1 MVATVFGKSVK
12 SCGLK
17 ATKLA
22 HSANISFPLVFIDG
36 ITRCGKSSLSKIIP
50 SFTQMEH
57 INFLNQMEWLL
68 PAYALGHVSKD
79 YVKSHLGI
87 YFNELTYNLL
97 LSRNVNFRPNDQ
109 TGVENYKDPKIYYD
123 RLKIDDGVDVI
134 DRIRSTKNFI
144 PFQTHD
150 FMVNIDALN
159 SLGLNYNMV
168 SLWRNPV
175 DNLYSWVTRGWGR
188 RFRNSD
194 PQNFTLSI
202 ETETGTTL
210 PWYCAID
217 PLPEKKT

>member
-1 MVATVFGKSVK
+1 MFGKSVK

-144 PFQTHD
+144 PFQT
-150 FMVNIDALN
+150 
-159 SLGLNYNMV
+159 S
-168 SLWRNPV
+168 
-175 DNLYSWVTRGWGR
+175 
-188 RFRNSD
+188 
-194 PQNFTLSI
+194 
-202 ETETGTTL
+202 
-210 PWYCAID
+210 
-217 PLPEKKT
+217 